1 MTWLVCV
8 SNAGYEIDL
17 EPRKLYERV
26 VDETAEQ
33 KGFVRIID
41 DSGEDYLFP
50 SKLFAAIELSQALDV
65 LLHQSQKAA

>member
-8 SNAGYEIDL
+8 SNIGYEIDL

-26 VDETAEQ
+26 IDEAAEQ
-33 KGFVRIID
+33 KGLVRIID

-50 SKLFAAIELSQALDV
+50 STLFAAIDLPQALDA
-65 LLHQSQKAA
+65 LLHQQQAA

>member
-8 SNAGYEIDL
+8 TNTGYEIDL

-26 VDETAEQ
+26 VDEAAEQ
-33 KGFVRIID
+33 KGLVRIID

-50 SKLFAAIELSQALDV
+50 VALFAAIDLPQALDA
-65 LLHQSQKAA
+65 LLHQQQAA

>member
-8 SNAGYEIDL
+8 TNTGYEIDL

-26 VDETAEQ
+26 FDEAAEQ
-33 KGFVRIID
+33 KGLVRIID

-50 SKLFAAIELSQALDV
+50 VALFAAIDLPQALDA
-65 LLHQSQKAA
+65 LLHQQQAA

>member
-8 SNAGYEIDL
+8 ANTGYEIDL

-26 VDETAEQ
+26 FDEAAEQ
-33 KGFVRIID
+33 KGLVRIID

-50 SKLFAAIELSQALDV
+50 SALFAAIDLPQALDA
-65 LLHQSQKAA
+65 LLHQQEAA

>member
-26 VDETAEQ
+26 VDEAAEQ
-33 KGFVRIID
+33 KGLVRIID

-50 SKLFAAIELSQALDV
+50 SALFAAIDLPQALDV
-65 LLHQSQKAA
+65 LLHQQQAA

>member
-8 SNAGYEIDL
+8 SNVAYEVDL

-26 VDETAEQ
+26 VDEAAEQ

-41 DSGEDYLFP
+41 DSGDDYLFP
-50 SKLFAAIELSQALDV
+50 SSLFAAIDLPQTLDV
-65 LLHQSQKAA
+65 LLHQGKQAA

>member
-8 SNAGYEIDL
+8 SNTGYEIDL

-26 VDETAEQ
+26 IDEAAEQ
-33 KGFVRIID
+33 KGLVRIID

-50 SKLFAAIELSQALDV
+50 STLFAAIDLPQTLDA
-65 LLHQSQKAA
+65 LLHQQQAA

>member
-8 SNAGYEIDL
+8 ANTGYEIDL

-26 VDETAEQ
+26 FDEAAEQ
-33 KGFVRIID
+33 KGLVRIID

-50 SKLFAAIELSQALDV
+50 SALFAAIDLPQALDA
-65 LLHQSQKAA
+65 LLHQQQAA

>member
-8 SNAGYEIDL
+8 ANTGYEIDL

-26 VDETAEQ
+26 VDEAAEQ
-33 KGFVRIID
+33 KGLVRIID

-50 SKLFAAIELSQALDV
+50 SALFAAIDLPQALDA
-65 LLHQSQKAA
+65 LLHQQEAA

>member
-8 SNAGYEIDL
+8 ANTGYEIDL

-26 VDETAEQ
+26 FDEAAQQ
-33 KGFVRIID
+33 KGLVRIID

-50 SKLFAAIELSQALDV
+50 VGLFAEIELPLALDV
-65 LLHQSQKAA
+65 LLHQGQQAA

>member
-8 SNAGYEIDL
+8 ANTGYEIDL

-26 VDETAEQ
+26 VDEAAEQ
-33 KGFVRIID
+33 KGLVRIID

-50 SKLFAAIELSQALDV
+50 VVLFAAIDLPQALDA
-65 LLHQSQKAA
+65 LLHQQQAA

>member
-8 SNAGYEIDL
+8 ANKGYEIDL

-26 VDETAEQ
+26 VDEAADQ
-33 KGFVRIID
+33 KGLVRIID

-50 SKLFAAIELSQALDV
+50 SALFAEIDLPQALDV
-65 LLHQSQKAA
+65 LLHQQQAA

>member
-8 SNAGYEIDL
+8 TNTGYEIDL

-26 VDETAEQ
+26 VDEAAEQ

-50 SKLFAAIELSQALDV
+50 VALFAAIDLPQALDA
-65 LLHQSQKAA
+65 LLHQQQAA

>member
-8 SNAGYEIDL
+8 SNTGYEIDL

-26 VDETAEQ
+26 VDDAAEQ
-33 KGFVRIID
+33 KGLVRIID

-50 SKLFAAIELSQALDV
+50 SALFAAIDLPQALDV
-65 LLHQSQKAA
+65 LLHQQQAA

>member
-8 SNAGYEIDL
+8 SNIGYEIDL

-26 VDETAEQ
+26 IDEAAEQ
-33 KGFVRIID
+33 KGLVRIID

-50 SKLFAAIELSQALDV
+50 STLFAAIDVPQALDA
-65 LLHQSQKAA
+65 LLHQQQAA

>member
-8 SNAGYEIDL
+8 SNTGYEIDL

-26 VDETAEQ
+26 VDEAAEQ
-33 KGFVRIID
+33 KGLVRIID

-50 SKLFAAIELSQALDV
+50 VALFAAIDLPQALDA
-65 LLHQSQKAA
+65 LLHQQQAA

>member
-8 SNAGYEIDL
+8 SNIGYEIDL

-26 VDETAEQ
+26 IDEAAEQ
-33 KGFVRIID
+33 KGLVRIID

-50 SKLFAAIELSQALDV
+50 VALFAAIDLPQALDA
-65 LLHQSQKAA
+65 LLHQQQAA

>member
-8 SNAGYEIDL
+8 SNTGYEVDL

-26 VDETAEQ
+26 VDEAAEQ
-33 KGFVRIID
+33 KGLVRIID

-50 SKLFAAIELSQALDV
+50 SSLFAMIELPQALDA
-65 LLHQSQKAA
+65 LLHQQAA

>member
-8 SNAGYEIDL
+8 ANTGYEIDL

-26 VDETAEQ
+26 VDEAAEQ
-33 KGFVRIID
+33 KGLVRIID

-50 SKLFAAIELSQALDV
+50 VALFAAIDLPQALDA
-65 LLHQSQKAA
+65 LLHQQQAA

>member
-8 SNAGYEIDL
+8 SNTGYEIDL

-26 VDETAEQ
+26 VDEAAEQ
-33 KGFVRIID
+33 KGLVRIID

-50 SKLFAAIELSQALDV
+50 FALFAAIDLPHALDV
-65 LLHQSQKAA
+65 LLHQQQAA